1 MKVWLTGAEGLL
13 GSVLRARL
21 ESRGVPFV
29 GTDRELDIA
38 DLGLVT
44 AFAEREQPT
53 LIVNAAAY
61 TRVDDAETHEQ
72 EAFRANALGPEN
84 LGTAGKR
91 TGASVLHISTDYVFD
106 GRGSEPY
113 REDAPCAPVS
123 AYGRT
128 KHEGERRL
136 LEVTGGRA
144 LWMLRTSWL
153 FGDVGPS
160 FVRRMLELFAER
172 DELRVVADQRG
183 RLTYAPDLADAALR
197 LAGVVEPERH
207 PAAARPH
214 GIYHFAN
221 AGETTW
227 HAVAEGVLERARRL
241 GLPVRTAR
249 ILPITT
255 AEYPLPAPRPAYSVL
270 DTRKLE
276 TALGLSP
283 RHWHQALDEYLAKR
297 AHGASS
303 KH

>member
-1 MKVWLTGAEGLL
+1 MKVWLTGANGLL

-21 ESRGVPFV
+21 EHLGVAFV
-29 GTDRELDIA
+29 GTDLELDIA
-38 DLGLVT
+38 DLGAVS
-44 AFAEREQPT
+44 AFVERERPT

-72 EAFRANALGPEN
+72 EAFRTNALGPEN
-84 LGTAGKR
+84 LGTVGVR

-113 REDAPCAPVS
+113 REDAPRAPLS

-128 KHEGERRL
+128 KYEGERRL
-136 LEVTGGRA
+136 FDATDGRA
-144 LWMLRTSWL
+144 VWMIRTSWL

-160 FVRRMLELFAER
+160 FVRRMLELFSER

-197 LAGVVEPERH
+197 LAGVVEPVRH

-227 HAVAEGVLERARRL
+227 HAVAEGVHERAKRL

-270 DTRKLE
+270 DTRKIE
-276 TALGLSP
+276 AALGMAP
-283 RHWHQALDEYLAKR
+283 RHWHAALDDYFAKR
-297 AHGASS
+297 ARGG
-303 KH
+303 